1 MRHKQ
6 NLESPEQESPLSGR
20 LTTPRPPEGNDF
32 VRRPRIFVESGV
44 LKETLS
50 RLAAGQGLTSDEA
63 AAATGEIMD
72 GAATAAQIAAFLT
85 ALRMKGETVD
95 EIVGC
100 ARAMR
105 QRAVRVDAGPG
116 VVLDTCGTGGDGL
129 GTFNISTVAAIVAA
143 ACGARVAK
151 HGNRAA
157 SSRCGSSDL
166 LEALGVKI
174 ENPREKIE
182 AILREVGIAYLHAPN
197 FHPAMKHAGPVRKEL
212 GFRTIFNLLGP
223 LCNPAGANAQ
233 VIGVF
238 APGLVRPIAQVLQ
251 ALGSIH
257 AFTFHGHGGLDELST
272 TGQNRA
278 IEMQGGALAE
288 VAIGPDSIGVPA
300 AAAADLAGGDAAAN
314 AGIAREILAG
324 KKGPKRDI
332 VVLNAAVALIAAGR
346 AKTPKEGAAQAA
358 DALDSGAAK
367 KKLDQLVAA
376 TQ

>member
-1 MRHKQ
+1 M
-6 NLESPEQESPLSGR
+6 
-20 LTTPRPPEGNDF
+20 
-32 VRRPRIFVESGV
+32 
-44 LKETLS
+44 LKDALH
-50 RLAAGQGLTSDEA
+50 RLAAGTSLSADEA
-63 AAATGEIMD
+63 ADATGEIMD
-72 GAATAAQIAAFLT
+72 GAATPAQIAAFLT
-85 ALRMKGETVD
+85 ALHMKGETVD
-95 EIVGC
+95 EITGC

-105 QRAVRVDAGPG
+105 RRAVRVDGGPG
-116 VVLDTCGTGGDGL
+116 VILDTCGTGGDGL
-129 GTFNISTVAAIVAA
+129 GTFNISTVSALVAA

-174 ENPREKIE
+174 ENPKEKIE
-182 AILREVGIAYLHAPN
+182 TILRDVGIAYLHAPN

-233 VIGVF
+233 VIGIF
-238 APGLVRPIAQVLQ
+238 APGLVRPIAEVLRT
-251 ALGSIH
+251 LGSVH

-272 TGQNRA
+272 TGENRA
-278 IEMQGGALAE
+278 VEMSGGALRD
-288 VAIGPDSIGVPA
+288 VTIGPESAGVPV
-300 AAAADLAGGDAAAN
+300 AAAADLAGGDVAAN
-314 AGIAREILAG
+314 AAIARDILAG

-332 VVLNAAVALIAAGR
+332 VVLNAAVALVAAGQ
-346 AKTPKEGAAQAA
+346 AKTPVEGAAKAA
-358 DALDSGAAK
+358 EALDAGAAK

>member
-1 MRHKQ
+1 
-6 NLESPEQESPLSGR
+6 
-20 LTTPRPPEGNDF
+20 
-32 VRRPRIFVESGV
+32 
-44 LKETLS
+44 
-50 RLAAGQGLTSDEA
+50 
-63 AAATGEIMD
+63 
-72 GAATAAQIAAFLT
+72 
-85 ALRMKGETVD
+85 MKGETVD
-95 EIVGC
+95 EIAGC

-105 QRAVRVDAGPG
+105 SRAVRIDAGPG

-157 SSRCGSSDL
+157 SSKCGSSDL

-174 ENPREKIE
+174 ENPKEKVEKI
-182 AILREVGIAYLHAPN
+182 LKEVGIAYLHAPN

-233 VIGVF
+233 VIGIF
-238 APGLVRPIAQVLQ
+238 SPALVRPIAEVLRT
-251 ALGSIH
+251 LGSVH

-272 TGQNRA
+272 TGENRA
-278 IEMQGGALAE
+278 VEMSGGALSD
-288 VAIGPDSIGVPA
+288 VTIGPDSVGVPTA
-300 AAAADLAGGDAAAN
+300 TAADLAGGDAAAN
-314 AGIAREILAG
+314 AAIARDILAG

-332 VVLNAAVALIAAGR
+332 VVLNAAVALVAAGQAR
-346 AKTPKEGAAQAA
+346 TPRDGAQKAA
-358 DALDSGAAK
+358 EALDSGAAK

>member
-1 MRHKQ
+1 M
-6 NLESPEQESPLSGR
+6 
-20 LTTPRPPEGNDF
+20 
-32 VRRPRIFVESGV
+32 
-44 LKETLS
+44 LKETLA
-50 RLAAGQGLTSDEA
+50 RLAAGQSLTSDEA

-72 GAATAAQIAAFLT
+72 GAATPAQIGAFLT

-95 EIVGC
+95 EIAGC

-116 VVLDTCGTGGDGL
+116 VILDTCGTGGDGL

-157 SSRCGSSDL
+157 SSKCGSSDL
-166 LEALGVKI
+166 LEALGVRI
-174 ENPREKIE
+174 ENPKEKIE
-182 AILREVGIAYLHAPN
+182 KILREVGIAYLHAPN

-233 VIGVF
+233 VIGIF
-238 APGLVRPIAQVLQ
+238 SPGLVRPMAQVLQ
-251 ALGSIH
+251 ALGSSH

-272 TGQNRA
+272 TGENRA
-278 IEMQGGALAE
+278 IEMSGGALVE
-288 VAIGPDSIGVPA
+288 VTIGPATVGVPT

-314 AGIAREILAG
+314 AAIAREILG
-324 KKGPKRDI
+324 GQKGPRRDI
-332 VVLNAAVALIAAGR
+332 VVLNAAVALVAAGQ
-346 AKTPKEGAAQAA
+346 AKTPKEGAQKAV
-358 DALDSGAAK
+358 DALDSGAAR
-367 KKLDQLVAA
+367 KKLDQLIAA
-376 TQ
+376 SQ